1 MATTE
6 STTTTI
12 DLQNDVTIV
21 NNTGVHK
28 YKAGKS
34 VVVPKESADD
44 ILRINEEQNQYQRD
58 LLVKRTSNVDSGTFS
73 VGNGA
78 E

>member
-1 MATTE
+1 MATQE
-6 STTTTI
+6 TTTI
-12 DLQNDVTIV
+12 PELSNDVTI
-21 NNTGVHK
+21 NGIK
-28 YKAGKS
+28 YHAGKN
-34 VVVPKESADD
+34 VIVPKESADD
-44 ILRINEEQNQYQRD
+44 IIRIDKDFQQYERN

>member
-1 MATTE
+1 MATQE
-6 STTTTI
+6 TTTI
-12 DLQNDVTIV
+12 PELSTDVTI
-21 NNTGVHK
+21 NGIK
-28 YKAGKS
+28 YEAGKN
-34 VVVPKESADD
+34 VIVPKESADD
-44 ILRINEEQNQYQRD
+44 IIRIAKDFEQYERN